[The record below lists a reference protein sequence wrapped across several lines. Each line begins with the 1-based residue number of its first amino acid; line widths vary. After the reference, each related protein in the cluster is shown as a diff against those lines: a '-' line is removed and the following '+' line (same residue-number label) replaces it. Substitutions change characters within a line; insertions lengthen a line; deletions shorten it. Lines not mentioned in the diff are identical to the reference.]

1 MVHSDLYRIRQLDLY
16 SSTESRTRLPS
27 VRPILPTPVQEVV
40 SVDVRLR
47 PQDVGPL
54 YTQGLSSRAMANVH
68 LRPGLIVDYY
78 A

>member
-40 SVDVRLR
+40 SVDVRL
-47 PQDVGPL
+47 
-54 YTQGLSSRAMANVH
+54 SSRALANVH